1 MSAHRH
7 CLRVYYEDTD
17 AGGVVYH
24 ATYVCFFERAR
35 TEWLRAH
42 GFTHEQAA
50 QQHGVVFAVKSLNV
64 RYQKPARL
72 DDWLTVETRA
82 AVAGR
87 SRVRFEQ
94 QLLCEEVLLAT
105 ATVEVVCVSGTPFR
119 AVAIP
124 PALQALIAP

>member
-35 TEWLRAH
+35 TEWLREN
-42 GFTHEQAA
+42 GFTHETVAK
-50 QQHGVVFAVKSLNV
+50 QHDVVFAVRSLHV
-64 RYQKPARL
+64 AYEKPARL
-72 DDWLTVETRA
+72 DDWLAVETRA

-87 SRVRFEQ
+87 SRVCFEQ
-94 QLLCEEVLLAT
+94 RLLRGDALLAT

-124 PALQALIAP
+124 PALRALLTS